1 MRPRWCNFA
10 MHAIETKGASMDYE
24 WNSTLFRTRAD
35 MLDAIAH
42 AWIGAWGRNSREEVL
57 RSLNEATD
65 ADLAAE
71 LIETWGL
78 DQPRSP
84 ELFEYD
90 ERPSHMSEHDYT
102 KEDLT
107 EAFARA
113 RAWHERN
120 APQTA

>member
-1 MRPRWCNFA
+1 M
-10 MHAIETKGASMDYE
+10 EYE

-42 AWIGAWGRNSREEVL
+42 AWITAWGRNSREEVL

-90 ERPSHMSEHDYT
+90 ERPSHMSEHEYT
-102 KEDLT
+102 KEDLS
-107 EAFARA
+107 EAFTRV
-113 RAWHERN
+113 RAWHEQH
-120 APQTA
+120 APRRL

>member
-1 MRPRWCNFA
+1 M
-10 MHAIETKGASMDYE
+10 EYE

-42 AWIGAWGRNSREEVL
+42 AWLTASGRNSRAETL
-57 RSLNEATD
+57 RAFDEMTD
-65 ADLAAE
+65 DKLAAE

-90 ERPSHMSEHDYT
+90 ERPSHMAEHEYT
-102 KEDLT
+102 KEDLSA
-107 EAFARA
+107 AFARA